1 MSTVVENKIEIMPV
15 LALRGLVVFPGTVLS
30 FDVARKKSVAAV
42 KYAAEHGGLLYAAA
56 QREVFVEDPKEEDLY
71 PIGCVVRVRQVLKI
85 SDNTVKV
92 LVDGLYRAKAG
103 AV

>member
-42 KYAAEHGGLLYAAA
+42 KYAAEHGGLL
-56 QREVFVEDPKEEDLY
+56 
-71 PIGCVVRVRQVLKI
+71 
-85 SDNTVKV
+85 
-92 LVDGLYRAKAG
+92 
-103 AV
+103 